1 MVQSHFIILPP
12 SGSKLRLPSIVTIC
26 PSFTLRFGPA
36 RAIGKQ
42 ERVEFLKLQTG
53 GGRVG
58 HSSSVELLLVELPLG
73 PQGGGIGVDGHS
85 SSVELLLVE
94 LPPGSQVGGGRVGH
108 SSSVELLLVD

>member
-1 MVQSHFIILPP
+1 MVQSHFTILPP
-12 SGSKLRLPSIVTIC
+12 SGSKLRLPSIVIFC

-42 ERVEFLKLQTG
+42 ERVEFLILQTG
-53 GGRVG
+53 GGE
-58 HSSSVELLLVELPLG
+58 HT
-73 PQGGGIGVDGHS
+73 

-108 SSSVELLLVD
+108 SSSVELLLVELPLGGKVVVSE